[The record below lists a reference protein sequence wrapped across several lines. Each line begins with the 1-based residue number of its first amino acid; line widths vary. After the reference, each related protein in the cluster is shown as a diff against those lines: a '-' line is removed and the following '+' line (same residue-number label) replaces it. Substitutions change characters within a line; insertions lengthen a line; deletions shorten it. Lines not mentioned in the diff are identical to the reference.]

1 MAVATAAELVPEQL
15 KQQVYLCAFLAIDG
29 NSLGALNALDDS
41 KVVSLRSEL
50 TPDGVTARLHPDDV
64 ASRLLHDCDP
74 AVAAWAARQ
83 SN

>member
-1 MAVATAAELVPEQL
+1 MAVAAAAELVPEQL
-15 KQQVYLCAFLAIDG
+15 KQQVYLCALLAIDG

-41 KVVSLRSEL
+41 KVSLRSEL